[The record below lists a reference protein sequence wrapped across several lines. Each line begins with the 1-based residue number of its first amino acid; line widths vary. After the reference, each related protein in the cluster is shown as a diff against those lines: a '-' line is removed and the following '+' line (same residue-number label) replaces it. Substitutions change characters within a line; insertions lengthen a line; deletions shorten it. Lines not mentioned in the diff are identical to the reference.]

1 MHPYVHNQKR
11 GFMTFRLRLQDPAS
25 DANNFLEILLESTA
39 HADRGAAT
47 FSFSSVHGVRLLL
60 SDRAFK
66 KFLRRS
72 RFELIV
78 GVDAVTVPDV
88 LELLQRTQQEYT
100 GFRVRAF
107 LNRRKSAL
115 FHPKLCWF
123 AAARTGRVLVGS
135 SNLTRGG
142 LLNNWEAFG
151 DAVLRG
157 NRLTTFEATWNDWLT
172 LNEENLR
179 EPDDSE
185 VVARASQNEGQ
196 RWRRHEEDM
205 VEVADI
211 ESPTIATED
220 DVLVAEIPRGGL
232 RWRQANFDKDN
243 FVHFFGLQ
251 PGVSRRVVLF
261 PVQQNGEM
269 GDQEVRP
276 GVDVASHNY
285 RIELGQAAD
294 LNYPDD
300 GRPIGVFLKLGTR
313 RFRYRL
319 VMPGQ
324 PQYEPISTF
333 LNQRTM
339 PHRKRIRRFRTVFR
353 ELQEHVP
360 DVLSH

>member
-1 MHPYVHNQKR
+1 
-11 GFMTFRLRLQDPAS
+11 MTFTLRLQDPAS

-39 HADRGAAT
+39 DADRGAAT
-47 FSFSSVHGVRLLL
+47 FAFSSVRGVRLLL
-60 SDRAFK
+60 SDTTFK
-66 KFLRRS
+66 NFLRRS

-78 GVDAVTVPDV
+78 GVDRVTVPDV
-88 LELLQRTQQEYT
+88 LELLQVAQEQYT

-107 LNRRKSAL
+107 LNRRTDAL

-123 AAARTGRVLVGS
+123 AAATTGRVLVGS
-135 SNLTRGG
+135 ANLTGGG
-142 LLNNWEAFG
+142 LLNNWEALG

-157 NRLTTFEATWNDWLT
+157 NRLTIFEATWNDWLA

-179 EPDDSE
+179 EPDDPA

-196 RWRRHEEDM
+196 RLRRHEEDL
-205 VEVADI
+205 VEVSDT
-211 ESPTIATED
+211 EPPTIGTEG
-220 DVLVAEIPRGGL
+220 DVLVAEIPKASN
-232 RWRQANFDKDN
+232 RWRQANFDKNN

-251 PGVSRRVVLF
+251 PGVPRRVVLF
-261 PVQQNGEM
+261 PVRENGEV

-276 GVDVASHNY
+276 SVDVASRNF
-285 RIELGQAAD
+285 RIELGQAAAF
-294 LNYPDD
+294 NYPVE

-324 PQYEPISTF
+324 PRYEAVSAF
-333 LNQRTM
+333 LTQRTA
-339 PHRKRIRRFRTVFR
+339 PHPTRVRRLRTVFR
-353 ELQEHVP
+353 ELQEQVP